1 MGEETMELK
10 VTVVGLPT
18 EQDMLDEFERLKTA
32 LAGRRLTPQLQAYIL
47 DELTNALMKKVSIE
61 TELV

>member
-1 MGEETMELK
+1 MELK

>member
-1 MGEETMELK
+1 MELK

-18 EQDMLDEFERLKTA
+18 EQDMLDEFEKLKTA
-32 LAGRRLTPQLQAYIL
+32 LAGRRLTPQLQAYVL
-47 DELTNALMKKVSIE
+47 DEITNALMKKVSIT

>member
-1 MGEETMELK
+1 MAMELK
-10 VTVVGLPT
+10 IKVVGLPT

-32 LAGRRLTPQLQAYIL
+32 LAGRRFTPQLAAYIH
-47 DELTNALMKKVSIE
+47 DEVVNALMKKVDIV